1 MSEFFNSDIIKDEL
15 LGINRLQEQ
24 VYKSAF
30 SFDSMDREERLDH
43 IENLTELLEKQFD
56 DVGEFSMDNMDK
68 GLPVKEVNYIVFI
81 QIKDELW
88 LREMFNKAYRKEV

>member
-1 MSEFFNSDIIKDEL
+1 MFGLDAYKDKYGEFIHYVS
-15 LGINRLQEQ
+15 
-24 VYKSAF
+24 
-30 SFDSMDREERLDH
+30 
-43 IENLTELLEKQFD
+43 TELLEKQFD
-56 DVGEFSMDNMDK
+56 DVGEFIMDNMDK